1 MKTIKDNSKKLRKLT
16 SRKKKKNKTIK
27 SNSKKQNKITI
38 RGGAHGRRLS
48 LFRRDAHVRDLE
60 DYHPIPAKRGKT
72 RGYFVAFEG
81 YLKYC
86 NSQKEAQ
93 NFKDD
98 LIPLHRIDVDNFTV
112 ERNKIKLKT
121 KNTNQRYVMKAN
133 SSEEALKWKEQLEKM
148 ITQNEKDEFAM
159 KLARQED
166 ERAALEEANK
176 AYLIKQDELQKNF
189 QSIKKPE
196 EMENF
201 LLSNDKEDSES
212 EFSLS

>member
-38 RGGAHGRRLS
+38 RGGAH
-48 LFRRDAHVRDLE
+48 VRDLE
-60 DYHPIPAKRGKT
+60 YYHPIPAKRGNT
-72 RGYFVAFEG
+72 FSSNFNHGYFVAFKG

-98 LIPLHRIDVDNFTV
+98 LIPLHKIDVDNCTV
-112 ERNKIKLKT
+112 ERNKIKLQT
-121 KNTNQRYVMKAN
+121 KKKNQIYVMKAN
-133 SSEEALKWKEQLEKM
+133 SSEEALKWKEKLEKM
-148 ITQNEKDEFAM
+148 ITQNQKDELAM
-159 KLARQED
+159 ELARQEA
-166 ERAALEEANK
+166 EKVRLEEANK
-176 AYLIKQDELQKNF
+176 AYLIKQDELQKDF
-189 QSIKKPE
+189 KSIENPA

-201 LLSNDKEDSES
+201 LISNDNEDSDIMS
-212 EFSLS
+212 E